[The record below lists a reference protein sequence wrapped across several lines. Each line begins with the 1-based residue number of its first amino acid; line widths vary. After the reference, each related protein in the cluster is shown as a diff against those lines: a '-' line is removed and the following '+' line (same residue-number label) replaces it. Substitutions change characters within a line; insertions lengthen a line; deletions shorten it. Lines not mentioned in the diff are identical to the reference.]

1 AAWGWRAALTFAGVV
16 LLAAVLGFGMRR
28 TGKAAVHDS
37 GVAPVEKVAIA
48 SPEMN
53 FLGAADSEK
62 DAGKDPVRVSALAS
76 SPSAVKSEGNS
87 GHARKAAPVAKAT
100 PVTKAATATASHRV
114 SASRTH
120 GDDLIARNTVTYL
133 DKRFEP
139 RPVNKSASKVKTAK
153 SPAHRRPSL
162 RKHGGVIAANEVTF
176 LHKPS
181 PKAAK

>member
-1 AAWGWRAALTFAGVV
+1 VV

-28 TGKAAVHDS
+28 TGKAAAQSS
-37 GVAPVEKVAIA
+37 GVAPVEQVAAA
-48 SPEMN
+48 STGMT
-53 FLGAADSEK
+53 LGAADLEK
-62 DAGKDPVRVSALAS
+62 DTVKDPRRASTSAS

-87 GHARKAAPVAKAT
+87 GHPPKSVPVAKAA

-114 SASRTH
+114 RASRTH
-120 GDDLIARNTVTYL
+120 SDDLIARNTVTYL

-139 RPVNKSASKVKTAK
+139 RPVKKSASKVKTAK
-153 SPAHRRPSL
+153 NPARQRPSL
-162 RKHGGVIAANEVTF
+162 RKHGGVIAANEVTY